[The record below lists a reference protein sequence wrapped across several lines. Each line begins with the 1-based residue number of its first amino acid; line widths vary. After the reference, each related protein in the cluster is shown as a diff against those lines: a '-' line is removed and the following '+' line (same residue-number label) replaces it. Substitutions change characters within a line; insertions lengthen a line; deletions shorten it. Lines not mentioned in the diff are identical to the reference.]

1 MTGGRLMAA
10 PDLTGLSDD
19 DVVRQALD
27 PARALVRAHAIDE
40 LARRAIDKPALLDA
54 AAKAIG
60 AWKTV
65 ETRWGPPLGW
75 LGASRILT
83 SGQPAATERLLQ
95 EMNGWTADE
104 QEDLMRLVAGPGRLA
119 DLTRDFQEKF
129 GWAPKYRS

>member
-1 MTGGRLMAA
+1 MAV

-19 DVVRQALD
+19 EVVQ
-27 PARALVRAHAIDE
+27 RALNPVRALARAHAIDE
-40 LARRAIDKPALLDA
+40 LARRAIEKPALLDA

-60 AWKTV
+60 TWKTV

-83 SGQPAATERLLQ
+83 SGQPAATGRLLQ
-95 EMNGWTADE
+95 EMDGWTADE

-129 GWAPKYRS
+129 GWTPKYRSG